1 MASTPAIA
9 TRIEPEYWTPAEF
22 AKFAK
27 LTTDQVSKL
36 RINGGGP
43 PFCKLGRH
51 VRYLNLDVLAW
62 HRQHSMTSTKEAA

>member
-36 RINGGGP
+36 RINGHGLSILTGTERIRRRRERNARP
-43 PFCKLGRH
+43 P
-51 VRYLNLDVLAW
+51 W
-62 HRQHSMTSTKEAA
+62 